1 MKRSEKSV
9 ISSPE
14 QVLAA
19 WTALSTS
26 TVSDALDRLGIA
38 GQVCGLAPLHQ
49 SYRLTGRAFTGRYE
63 PVDVNGGTVGDY
75 IDDVPAGAVIVLDN
89 SGRTDATVWGDILT
103 LTAQS
108 RGVAGTVIDGVC
120 RDTRDSLEA
129 GYPLFTR
136 GTWMRTGKDRVQM
149 VAAQV
154 PVSVGGVRV
163 RPGDLVLGDADGIVI
178 VPAERE
184 AAVLGVANSIE
195 ACEEQIRHRVN
206 AGSSLAS
213 ARAEA
218 GYFTLQSRSTD

>member
-1 MKRSEKSV
+1 VTASH
-9 ISSPE
+9 E
-14 QVLAA
+14 QLVAA
-19 WTALSTS
+19 WSALSTS
-26 TVSDALDRLGIA
+26 TISDALDRLGIA
-38 GQVCGLAPLHQ
+38 GQVHGLASLQPGHHIV
-49 SYRLTGRAFTGRYE
+49 GRAFTGRYE

-75 IDDVPAGAVIVLDN
+75 VDDVPAGSVIVLDN

-120 RDTRDSLEA
+120 RDTSDSREA

-136 GTWMRTGKDRVQM
+136 GRWMRTGKDRVQL
-149 VAAQV
+149 VAVQV

-163 RPGDLVLGDADGIVI
+163 RPGDLVVGDADGVVI

-184 AAVLGVANSIE
+184 ASVLDVANSIE
-195 ACEEQIRHRVN
+195 AREEQIRKRVI
-206 AGSSLAS
+206 AGSSLAD

-218 GYFTLQSRSTD
+218 GYFTLQSRSTTG

>member
-1 MKRSEKSV
+1 V
-9 ISSPE
+9 IASHA
-14 QVLAA
+14 QLVAA
-19 WTALSTS
+19 WSALSTS

-38 GQVCGLAPLHQ
+38 GQVRGLAPLQ
-49 SYRLTGRAFTGRYE
+49 SSCRVVGRAFTGRYE

-75 IDDVPAGAVIVLDN
+75 VDDVPAGSVIVLDN

-103 LTAQS
+103 LTAQA

-120 RDTRDSLEA
+120 RDTRDSLDA

-149 VAAQV
+149 VAVQL
-154 PVSVGGVRV
+154 PVSIGGIRV
-163 RPGDLVLGDADGIVI
+163 RPGDLVVGDVDGVVI

-184 AAVLGVANSIE
+184 ASVLAVANSIE
-195 ACEEQIRHRVN
+195 AREEQIRHWVI

-213 ARAEA
+213 ARAQA